1 MATFVAQQEVSS
13 CKILAILLI
22 KAGFS
27 VKYILLAVA
36 IFVTVVLPFVT
47 RLMLHF

>member
-13 CKILAILLI
+13 SKIVAILLT
-22 KAGFS
+22 GFS
-27 VKYILLAVA
+27 VKHILLAGA
-36 IFVTVVLPFVT
+36 ILVTYVLPFVI